1 MQMGIVYS
9 FLIRGSSTLLKKN
22 MSLFVLN
29 VSKSLITAHAVY
41 QERFIEYPLKKINI
55 KGPDIPSGPF
65 IFI

>member
-1 MQMGIVYS
+1 MDAASRIDVMN
-9 FLIRGSSTLLKKN
+9 R
-22 MSLFVLN
+22 